1 MNNNHPLQDNPTTG
15 MGFDKGIETFV
26 TALRE
31 EGLDT
36 AEPYKAGKAASISEP
51 TVRFQGGM
59 AALFKAFSIAQAR
72 GLPVLDVRVAYYS
85 VGSQLGSWWEMTFA
99 AQPSYNGPSY
109 GSV

>member
-1 MNNNHPLQDNPTTG
+1 MTT
-15 MGFDKGIETFV
+15 DTGIETFV

-31 EGLDT
+31 EGLAT
-36 AEPYKAGKAASISEP
+36 AEPYKSGKAANMPEP

-59 AALFKAFSIAQAR
+59 AALFKAFAIAQAR

-99 AQPSYNGPSY
+99 AQPSHSGPSY
-109 GSV
+109 SS